1 MTGFVGHFMIK
12 FVQTIDTSD
21 LKQTEN
27 NVFGQV
33 RRESFQYAAVNNV
46 VPNNAAEQ
54 GLH

>member
-27 NVFGQV
+27 NV